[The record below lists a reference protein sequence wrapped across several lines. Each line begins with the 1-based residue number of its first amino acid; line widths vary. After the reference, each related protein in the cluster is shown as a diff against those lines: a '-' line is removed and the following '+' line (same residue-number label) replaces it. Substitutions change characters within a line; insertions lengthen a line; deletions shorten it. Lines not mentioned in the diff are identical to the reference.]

1 MAVNG
6 CIALFFSQRLIQFLR
21 HCFLNLLIEVWV
33 IKQFGKGVV
42 IIKETLGHNVAELI
56 RKQRSHEHF
65 GAVVL
70 GIFSELLDLGILHE
84 HLVDALDDDTACVGE
99 VSAEAFVH
107 LVDDALKGIFLL
119 VWYD

>member
-1 MAVNG
+1 M
-6 CIALFFSQRLIQFLR
+6 ILPFFSQCLIQFR
-21 HCFLNLLIEVWV
+21 SHCILNFLVEIRVIE
-33 IKQFGKGVV
+33 QLCKGFAVV
-42 IIKETLGHNVAELI
+42 GETLGHDVAELI
-56 RKQRSHEHF
+56 REQRLYEHF
-65 GAVVL
+65 GTVVL
-70 GIFSELLDLGILHE
+70 GIFSELFNLGVFHE